1 MERWRYTLE
10 RRAMKVRRNTTEYVC
25 LNESF
30 SEAAKVR
37 KVDELPG
44 RRKKEKHHR

>member
-1 MERWRYTLE
+1 
-10 RRAMKVRRNTTEYVC
+10 MKVRRNTTKDEC

-30 SEAAKVR
+30 PEAAKIR